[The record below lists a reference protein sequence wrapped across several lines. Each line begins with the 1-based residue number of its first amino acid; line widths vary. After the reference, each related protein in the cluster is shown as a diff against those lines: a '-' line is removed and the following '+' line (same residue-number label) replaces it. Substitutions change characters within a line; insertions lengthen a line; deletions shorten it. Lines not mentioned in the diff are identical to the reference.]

1 MHLTNKHQGR
11 IKFIKKKKKIVHL
24 IEMKNKMKL
33 QSIIIDRARLLKN
46 TEGGWVAGRGAR
58 DLQYVF

>member
-1 MHLTNKHQGR
+1 
-11 IKFIKKKKKIVHL
+11 
-24 IEMKNKMKL
+24 MKNKIKL